1 MEDCFKH
8 FSLTLNTKTMIIEIT
23 KLDSS
28 IIEKFGYDT
37 NKQQMLIEFSGGSQ
51 YLYKDVNE
59 IVVTEFMDAE
69 SKGRYINEI
78 KKQFEFDKVEVEPI
92 GTTGQPSHLI

>member
-1 MEDCFKH
+1 
-8 FSLTLNTKTMIIEIT
+8 MIIKIT

-28 IIEKFGYDT
+28 IIESFGYDT
-37 NKQQMLIEFSGGSQ
+37 NKQEMLIEFNGGSQ
-51 YLYKDVNE
+51 YLYKNVNE

-78 KKQFEFDKVEVEPI
+78 KKNYEFDKVEVEPI
-92 GTTGQPSHLI
+92 GTAEQPS

>member
-1 MEDCFKH
+1 
-8 FSLTLNTKTMIIEIT
+8 MIIEIT

>member
-1 MEDCFKH
+1 
-8 FSLTLNTKTMIIEIT
+8 MIIEI
-23 KLDSS
+23 KRLDSS

-59 IVVTEFMDAE
+59 IVVSEFMDAE
-69 SKGRYINEI
+69 SKGKYINEI
-78 KKQFEFDKVEVEPI
+78 KKNYEFDRVDSVLT
-92 GTTGQPSHLI
+92 GTAGQPSHLI

>member
-1 MEDCFKH
+1 
-8 FSLTLNTKTMIIEIT
+8 MIIGIT

-28 IIEKFGYDT
+28 IIESFVYDT
-37 NKQQMLIEFSGGSQ
+37 NKQEMLIEFNGGSQ
-51 YLYKDVNE
+51 YLYKNVNE

-78 KKQFEFDKVEVEPI
+78 KKNYEFDKVER
-92 GTTGQPSHLI
+92 TTTAGQPSHLI

>member
-8 FSLTLNTKTMIIEIT
+8 FSLTLNTKTMIIRIT

-28 IIEKFGYDT
+28 IIESFGYDT
-37 NKQQMLIEFSGGSQ
+37 NKQEMLIEFSGGSQ

-59 IVVTEFMDAE
+59 IVVSEFIDAE
-69 SKGRYINEI
+69 SKGKYINEI
-78 KKQFEFDKVEVEPI
+78 KKNYEFEKVEVEPI
-92 GTTGQPSHLI
+92 GTAGQPSHLI

>member
-28 IIEKFGYDT
+28 IIESFGYDT